1 MNLPVPAGS
10 DGGVWLSLLEWIV
23 VPVGEE
29 FAPELILISAGRR
42 PTATTPWPDARSRPA
57 TSRRMARH
65 VRDLGART
73 GAPVGAVLEGG
84 YDPSALAE
92 SVAATMEG
100 LAGDAPA
107 ASAAPDFLTERAA
120 SQIGHRWRL

>member
-1 MNLPVPAGS
+1 VNLPVPAGS

-29 FAPELILISAGRR
+29 FAPEMILISAGS
-42 PTATTPWPDARSRPA
+42 TPHRDDPLAGCALEAGDFAQ
-57 TSRRMARH
+57 MARH